1 MRYSDTFIDVAFGD
15 TELEKIL
22 SRLRPGDVLPAA
34 ELLTALDGES
44 EETLLEVF
52 DHLRDLNAVLDV
64 SALPKNATSGEAAL
78 RLRREAQLVQEGNLL
93 TALEETDPLRLY
105 LEEIAGIPTFG
116 DICLLAEQLDAANRE
131 EREEPE
137 LWTQILNLCLCRVYE
152 LACQH
157 TGLGVLLMDLMQEGS
172 MGLWSALP
180 CYIGGDFEAFRD
192 WHIRQAMAQAIT
204 LQAFSNGVG
213 QKMRQAMEDYRSVD
227 ERLLAELGRNPT
239 TEEIA
244 EQLHMTVEETAVVAS
259 MLESARNMNRARA
272 ETEEKEPEPDDQQ
285 AVEDTAYFQM
295 RQRIEELLS
304 GLDERE
310 AKLLSL
316 RFGLEGGVPLS
327 PEAAGKQLGMTAEE
341 VVAAEAAALGKLR
354 KEG

>member
-1 MRYSDTFIDVAFGD
+1 MSEFIFEPTAW
-15 TELEKIL
+15 ELEVQSL
-22 SRLRPGDVLPAA
+22 QPGSSFQAVRLL
-34 ELLTALDGES
+34 
-44 EETLLEVF
+44 TLLEGEDEQTLEDAF
-52 DHLRDLNAVLDV
+52 RTLEQLRVTLDV
-64 SALPKNATSGEAAL
+64 TDIPKPSLTGEIGV
-78 RLRREAQLVQEGNLL
+78 RLRREETLAKGGDFLRD
-93 TALEETDPLRLY
+93 LEETDPLRLY
-105 LEEIAGIPTFG
+105 LEEISQIPAFG
-116 DICLLAEQLDAANRE
+116 DVNILAEQMSNGDASARE
-131 EREEPE
+131 K
-137 LWTQILNLCLCRVYE
+137 LLNLSLSRVFQ
-152 LACQH
+152 LACEN
-157 TGLGVLLMDLMQEGS
+157 TGRGVLLMDLMQEGS
-172 MGLWSALP
+172 MGLWSALA
-180 CYIGGDFEAFRD
+180 CYDGGDFEAFRD

-204 LQAFSNGVG
+204 LQAFSNGMG
-213 QKMRQAMEDYRSVD
+213 QKMRQAMEDYRAVD

-239 TEEIA
+239 PEEIA
-244 EQLHMTVEETAVVAS
+244 QQMHMTVEETAVVAA

-310 AKLLSL
+310 AKLLTL

-341 VVAAEAAALGKLR
+341 VGAAEAAALGKLR

>member
-1 MRYSDTFIDVAFGD
+1 MRYSDSFIDVAFGD

-22 SRLRPGDVLPAA
+22 NGLQPGDTLSAA
-34 ELLTALDGES
+34 ALLTALGGES
-44 EETLLEVF
+44 EGTLLETF
-52 DHLRDLNAVLDV
+52 DHLRDMNVELDI
-64 SALPKNATSGEAAL
+64 SDLPKSSGTGEAAL
-78 RLRREAQLVQEGNLL
+78 RLRREAQLVQNGQLL

-105 LEEIAGIPTFG
+105 LEEIAAIPAFG
-116 DICLLAEQLDAANRE
+116 DICLLAEELAEANRD

-137 LWTQILNLCLCRVYE
+137 LWTRILNLCLSRVYA
-152 LACQH
+152 LACEQ

-180 CYIGGDFEAFRD
+180 CYDGSDFEAFRD
-192 WHIRQAMAQAIT
+192 YNIRQAMAQCIT
-204 LQAFSNGVG
+204 LQAFSNGMG
-213 QKMRQAMEDYRSVD
+213 QKMRQAMEDYRAVD

-239 TEEIA
+239 LDEIA
-244 EQLHMTVEETAVVAS
+244 EQLHMTVEETAVVSS
-259 MLESARNMNRARA
+259 MLESARSMNRARV

-304 GLDERE
+304 GLDARE

>member
-1 MRYSDTFIDVAFGD
+1 MRYSDAFVDVAFGD
-15 TELEKIL
+15 TEREKIL
-22 SRLRPGDVLPAA
+22 RGLQPGAVLPAA

-44 EETLLEVF
+44 EETLLEAF
-52 DHLRDLNAVLDV
+52 DQLLDRNAALDV
-64 SALPKNATSGEAAL
+64 SGLPKNAVSGEAAL
-78 RLRREAQLVQEGNLL
+78 RLRREAQLVQEGTLL
-93 TALEETDPLRLY
+93 SALEETDPLRLY
-105 LEEIAGIPTFG
+105 LEEIAAIPAFG
-116 DICLLAEQLDAANRE
+116 DLCLLAEELASANRDQ
-131 EREEPE
+131 REVPE
-137 LWTQILNLCLCRVYE
+137 LWTQILNLCLSRVYE

-172 MGLWSALP
+172 MGLWSALA
-180 CYIGGDFEAFRD
+180 CYDGGDFEAFRD

-204 LQAFSNGVG
+204 LQAFSNGMG
-213 QKMRQAMEDYRSVD
+213 QKMRRAMEDYRAVD

-239 TEEIA
+239 LEEIA
-244 EQLHMTVEETAVVAS
+244 QQMHMTVEETAVVAA
-259 MLESARNMNRARA
+259 MLESARNMNRARV

-285 AVEDTAYFQM
+285 AVEDTAYFRM

-304 GLDERE
+304 GLDEKE

-341 VVAAEAAALGKLR
+341 VVAAEPAALGTLC

>member
-1 MRYSDTFIDVAFGD
+1 MRYSDAFIDVAFGD

-52 DHLRDLNAVLDV
+52 DHLRDLDTALDV
-64 SALPKNATSGEAAL
+64 VALPRNADSGEAAL
-78 RLRREAQLVQEGNLL
+78 RLRREAQQVQEGSLL

-105 LEEIAGIPTFG
+105 LEEIAGIPAFG
-116 DICLLAEQLDAANRE
+116 DICLLAEQLDEANRE

-137 LWTQILNLCLCRVYE
+137 LWTQILNLCLSRVYE
-152 LACQH
+152 LACEH
-157 TGLGVLLMDLMQEGS
+157 TSLGVLLMDLMQEGS

-180 CYIGGDFEAFRD
+180 CYAGGDFEAFRD
-192 WHIRQAMAQAIT
+192 WHIRQAMAQTIT

-239 TEEIA
+239 LEEIA
-244 EQLHMTVEETAVVAS
+244 QQLHMTVEETTMVAS
-259 MLESARNMNRARA
+259 MLESARNVNRAHA

-295 RQRIEELLS
+295 RQRIQELMSQLEPREAELLT
-304 GLDERE
+304 
-310 AKLLSL
+310 L
-316 RFGLEGGVPLS
+316 RFGLEGGLPLS
-327 PEAAGKQLGMTAEE
+327 PADAGKRLGMTPEE
-341 VVAAEAAALGKLR
+341 VVAAEAAALTKLR
-354 KEG
+354 ENP

>member
-1 MRYSDTFIDVAFGD
+1 MEAEPDESLDQAMEYLVEKEIAIDLSD
-15 TELEKIL
+15 LP
-22 SRLRPGDVLPAA
+22 RP
-34 ELLTALDGES
+34 ALDG
-44 EETLLEVF
+44 
-52 DHLRDLNAVLDV
+52 A
-64 SALPKNATSGEAAL
+64 SAN
-78 RLRREAQLVQEGNLL
+78 RLRREAQLVQEGTLL
-93 TALEETDPLRLY
+93 TALDDTDPLRLY
-105 LEEIAGIPTFG
+105 LEEIAAIPAFG
-116 DICLLAEQLDAANRE
+116 DLRLLAEELAEANRD

-137 LWTQILNLCLCRVYE
+137 LWTQILNLCLSRVYE
-152 LACQH
+152 MACRH
-157 TGLGVLLMDLMQEGS
+157 TGLGVLMLDLMQEGS

-180 CYIGGDFEAFRD
+180 CYDGGDIDAFRD

-204 LQAFSNGVG
+204 LQAFSNGMG
-213 QKMRQAMEDYRSVD
+213 QKMRQAMEDYRAVD

-239 TEEIA
+239 VAEIA
-244 EQLHMTVEETAVVAS
+244 EQLHMTVEETAVVSS
-259 MLESARNMNRARA
+259 MLESARSMNRARA

-310 AKLLSL
+310 AKLLTL

>member
-1 MRYSDTFIDVAFGD
+1 MRYSDAFIDVAFGD

-22 SRLRPGDVLPAA
+22 SRLRPGDVLSAA
-34 ELLTALDGES
+34 ELLTALDSES
-44 EETLLEVF
+44 EETLLEAF
-52 DHLRDLNAVLDV
+52 DHLRDLDTALDV
-64 SALPKNATSGEAAL
+64 VALPRNAASGEAAL
-78 RLRREAQLVQEGNLL
+78 RLRREAQLVQEGSLL

-105 LEEIAGIPTFG
+105 LEEIAGIPAFG
-116 DICLLAEQLDAANRE
+116 DICLLAEQLDEANRE

-137 LWTQILNLCLCRVYE
+137 LWTQILNLCLSRVYE
-152 LACQH
+152 LACEH

-180 CYIGGDFEAFRD
+180 CYAGGDFEAFRD
-192 WHIRQAMAQAIT
+192 WHIRQAMAQTIT

-239 TEEIA
+239 LEEIA
-244 EQLHMTVEETAVVAS
+244 QQLHMTVEETTMVAS
-259 MLESARNMNRARA
+259 MLESARNVNRAHA

-295 RQRIEELLS
+295 RQRIQELMSQLEPREAELLT
-304 GLDERE
+304 
-310 AKLLSL
+310 L
-316 RFGLEGGVPLS
+316 RFGLEGGLPLS
-327 PEAAGKQLGMTAEE
+327 PADTGRRLGLTPEE
-341 VVAAEAAALGKLR
+341 VVAREAAALAQLR
-354 KEG
+354 AN

>member
-1 MRYSDTFIDVAFGD
+1 MRYSDAFVDVAFGD

-22 SRLRPGDVLPAA
+22 NDLRPGDALPAA
-34 ELLTALDGES
+34 KLLTALDGES
-44 EETLLEVF
+44 EETLLEAF
-52 DHLRDLNAVLDV
+52 DHLRDLSAALDV
-64 SALPKNATSGEAAL
+64 SGLPRNAVSGEAAL
-78 RLRREAQLVQEGNLL
+78 RLRREAQLLQEGTLL
-93 TALEETDPLRLY
+93 TALEDTDPLRLY
-105 LEEIAGIPTFG
+105 LEEIAAIPAFG
-116 DICLLAEQLDAANRE
+116 DIHLLAEELAEANRD

-137 LWTQILNLCLCRVYE
+137 LWTQILNLCLSRVYE
-152 LACQH
+152 MACRH
-157 TGLGVLLMDLMQEGS
+157 TGLGVLLLDLMQEGS

-180 CYIGGDFEAFRD
+180 CYAGGDFDAFRD
-192 WHIRQAMAQAIT
+192 WHIRQAMAQTIT
-204 LQAFSNGVG
+204 LQAFSNGMG
-213 QKMRQAMEDYRSVD
+213 QKMRQAMEDYRAVD

-239 TEEIA
+239 VAEIA
-244 EQLHMTVEETAVVAS
+244 EQLHMTVEETAVVSS
-259 MLESARNMNRARA
+259 MLESARSMNRARA

-310 AKLLSL
+310 AKLLTL